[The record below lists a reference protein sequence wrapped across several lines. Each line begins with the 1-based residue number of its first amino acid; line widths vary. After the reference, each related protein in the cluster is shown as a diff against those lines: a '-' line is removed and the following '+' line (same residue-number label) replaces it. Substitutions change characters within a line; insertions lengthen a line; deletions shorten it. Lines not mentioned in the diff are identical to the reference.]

1 MKIIVAGVGEVG
13 KHLIK
18 LLSNDGHDIS
28 VIDVDP
34 NKINYIQGHFDV
46 SCFLGR
52 SSCPNVLRSANVN
65 DCDIVIS
72 CSDSDENNLLTSMIS
87 KKLGAKKTI
96 SRLKSNDYT
105 DIDIDIDDMIITG
118 ELAASEV
125 KRLLNGDITDS
136 FEFNNGDVKI
146 IGININEN
154 NPLVDKRTDAI
165 DDTKLIA
172 VLRDDKTIIASDR
185 TTLRKNDQAY
195 LITKKC
201 VHDIEKACGQK
212 HFDCRSFI
220 INGINDITENLLRE
234 LDGNTIKVFDT
245 DKEKCAKLSS
255 EFSNC
260 LVINS
265 KIDHDMMNQ
274 ENITDYDC
282 FISVSDVT
290 EENIITSLM
299 AKKQGVKRTIALVDN
314 TDLIHLSQKIGI
326 DTLINKKIL
335 AADAIYKHIRGKN
348 IISQNTLHGV
358 DAEILEFTVTAQSKL
373 AHKTII
379 NSKLPGKVI
388 CMKRGDETI
397 LPDQD
402 NLIQI
407 GDNIIIISEMKN
419 IKKIES
425 FF

>member
-146 IGININEN
+146 IGININED

-220 INGINDITENLLRE
+220 INCINDITENLLRE

-245 DKEKCAKLSS
+245 DKEKCVKLSS
-255 EFSNC
+255 KFSNC

-348 IISQNTLHGV
+348 IISQNTLHGL

-373 AHKTII
+373 AHKKII